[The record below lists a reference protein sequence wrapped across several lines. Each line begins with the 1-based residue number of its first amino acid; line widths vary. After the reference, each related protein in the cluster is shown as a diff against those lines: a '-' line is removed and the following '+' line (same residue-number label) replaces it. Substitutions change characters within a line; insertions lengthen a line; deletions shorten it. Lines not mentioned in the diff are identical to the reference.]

1 MFHFHFSHVAAFV
14 RSVFVLGIAEKE
26 RFQYWKLLVWSLFR
40 RPRLMPLAI
49 GLAICGFHF
58 RKVSCENMGYPE

>member
-1 MFHFHFSHVAAFV
+1 MD
-14 RSVFVLGIAEKE
+14 
-26 RFQYWKLLVWSLFR
+26 YWKLLFWSLFR

-58 RKVSCENMGYPE
+58 RKVSTNALNQGPPLDTY